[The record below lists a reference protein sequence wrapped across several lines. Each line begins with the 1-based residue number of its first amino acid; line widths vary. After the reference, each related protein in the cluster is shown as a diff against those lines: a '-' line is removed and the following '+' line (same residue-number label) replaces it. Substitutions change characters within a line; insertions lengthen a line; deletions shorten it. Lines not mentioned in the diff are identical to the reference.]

1 MLVTLFL
8 TRYLM
13 PVLYS
18 FFPAP
23 AGNAACEK
31 ELVQGSHYTD
41 RFLKA
46 APPSGHASSNID
58 DGNMDVR
65 LPNVQDDI
73 GEPDR

>member
-23 AGNAACEK
+23 AGHAHCETD
-31 ELVQGSHYTD
+31 LILGSHYTD
-41 RFLKA
+41 RFLKDGSSTA
-46 APPSGHASSNID
+46 ADAADQQELENTG
-58 DGNMDVR
+58 G
-65 LPNVQDDI
+65 
-73 GEPDR
+73 PDFAGQG